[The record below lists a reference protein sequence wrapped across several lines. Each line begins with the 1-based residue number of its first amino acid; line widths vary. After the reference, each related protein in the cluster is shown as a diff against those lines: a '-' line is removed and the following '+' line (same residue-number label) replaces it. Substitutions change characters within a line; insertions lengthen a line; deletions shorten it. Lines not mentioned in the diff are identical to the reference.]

1 MSVHLVLV
9 LDRHIADYRSN
20 VRKRL
25 RNVQG
30 GSEDGGKKGKRRRVA
45 PSWRCSRIDWER
57 L

>member
-45 PSWRCSRIDWER
+45 PSWRCSHIDWER